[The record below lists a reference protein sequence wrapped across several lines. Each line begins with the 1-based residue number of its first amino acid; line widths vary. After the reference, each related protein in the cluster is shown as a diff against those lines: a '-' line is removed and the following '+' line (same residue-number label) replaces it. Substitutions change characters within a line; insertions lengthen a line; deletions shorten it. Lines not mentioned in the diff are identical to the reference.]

1 MKKYISIAI
10 DGPSGSGKS
19 TAAKELAKKLGF
31 LYINT
36 GLMYRAYAY
45 FLSINKLGINVNEID
60 SINAIKNADFIF
72 NGDNVK
78 INGKDVSLILRS
90 NDVAMIASVVSA
102 NEKIRNLATNEQRRI
117 ASENNVVMDGRDIG
131 SIVLTNADLK
141 FYLNTSIQTRAK
153 RRLFQNK
160 DIENLDYESIYNDIK
175 ERDRRDM
182 TRKIAPLKK
191 ANDAVEIF
199 NDNMKLDEC
208 VQHLYE
214 IYLKKIKKLNF

>member
-45 FLSINKLGINVNEID
+45 FLSINKLDINVNEMD
-60 SINAIKNADFIF
+60 CINAIKNANFIF

-78 INGKDVSLILRS
+78 INDNDVSLILRS

-102 NEKIRNLATNEQRRI
+102 NEKIRDLATNEQRRI

-141 FYLNTSIQTRAK
+141 FYLNTGIQTRAK

-175 ERDRRDM
+175 ERDHRDM

>member
-45 FLSINKLGINVNEID
+45 FLSINKLDINVNEID